1 MYSQLN
7 YTIVRQHH
15 AELIQAA
22 GRRRLFGEIKTQ
34 RPRRQP
40 TAVLN
45 PIRGRITSA
54 GALATPDADATSL

>member
-7 YTIVRQHH
+7 YTIARQHH
-15 AELIQAA
+15 AELIRAA
-22 GRRRLFGEIKTQ
+22 ERRRLFGGIKSQ

-45 PIRGRITSA
+45 RIRGRITSA
-54 GALATPDADATSL
+54 GALATPGADATSL